1 MNRIQLTS
9 TKMSTK
15 LIKIP
20 YTHIKLLSV
29 SNSYKLV
36 SYKGFPSK
44 EVHVKCPIS
53 KGDSFNRA
61 IGTSASEEVSK
72 T

>member
-20 YTHIKLLSV
+20 YTPIKPREDSGHHQVETWTLKWTMCIQTT
-29 SNSYKLV
+29 YKL
-36 SYKGFPSK
+36 
-44 EVHVKCPIS
+44 IS
-53 KGDSFNRA
+53 TKL
-61 IGTSASEEVSK
+61 
-72 T
+72 